1 MLTNTG
7 TLFYKAPQMFRGAG
21 YDEKVDIWALGVL
34 FYFMIFAEYPF
45 KSKSLIYL
53 RS

>member
-21 YDEKVDIWALGVL
+21 YDEKVDTWALGVTL
-34 FYFMIFAEYPF
+34 YKLITRKTPF
-45 KSKSLIYL
+45 ESIYL
-53 RS
+53 S